1 MNQAFITIKKGD
13 AGDAGKIFTISKP
26 NTVIGRRT
34 PQYEPDFELNDEVV
48 SRRHLE
54 IVFKDGKYLLQDLG
68 STNGTMLD
76 GDRIPPGKLYALK
89 HNSHIGLGVDGDE
102 GHVVMV
108 FKESESTNVMTGDKK
123 KAERKGKASAVSW
136 LKIDEGKKEAL
147 VDGQEVKLSRKEYDL
162 LLYLHGNAGQVCS
175 RDEII
180 RAVWPESQDPAAI
193 SDATIDQLIH
203 RLREKVEPE
212 LSQPSRIISKKAF
225 GYMLV

>member
-1 MNQAFITIKKGD
+1 MNQAFITVKKGD
-13 AGDAGKIFTISKP
+13 AGDAGKIFTISKA
-26 NTVIGRRT
+26 NTVLGRRT
-34 PQYEPDFELNDEVV
+34 PQYVPDIELNDEVV

-54 IVFKDGKYLLQDLG
+54 IVARDGKYLLQDLG

-76 GDRIPPGKLYALK
+76 GDRIVPGKLYPLK
-89 HNSHIGLGVDGDE
+89 HNSRIGLGVDSDE
-102 GHVVMV
+102 GHVVIV
-108 FKESESTNVMTGDKK
+108 FKESGSTNVLTGDKK
-123 KAERKGKASAVSW
+123 KAVSKGRAVVVAW
-136 LKIDEGKKEAL
+136 LKMDERKKEAS

-162 LLYLHGNAGQVCS
+162 LLYLRGNAGQVCS

-180 RAVWPESQDPAAI
+180 RAVWSESADPGAI

-212 LSQPSRIISKKAF
+212 PSQPARIISKKAF

>member
-13 AGDAGKIFTISKP
+13 AGDAGKIFTISKA
-26 NTVIGRRT
+26 NIIIGRRT
-34 PQYEPDFELNDEVV
+34 PQYVPDIELNDEVV

-54 IVFKDGKYLLQDLG
+54 IVAGDGKYLLQDLG

-76 GDRIPPGKLYALK
+76 GDRIAPGKLYPLK
-89 HNSHIGLGVDGDE
+89 HNSRIGLGVDGDE

-108 FKESESTNVMTGDKK
+108 FKESESTNVLTGDKK
-123 KAERKGKASAVSW
+123 KAGGKGRTTAVAW
-136 LKIDEGKKEAL
+136 LKIDEGKKEAR
-147 VDGQEVKLSRKEYDL
+147 VDGQQVKLSRKEYDL
-162 LLYLHGNAGQVCS
+162 LGYLYSSAGQVCS

-212 LSQPSRIISKKAF
+212 PSQPARIISRKAF